1 MATVIIQQKTL
12 LGMGPY
18 ETQRLAVGSLG
29 NRGKMV
35 GHASHII
42 HQRGNVF
49 EYVMVDALQNIAASC
64 FAVLTFRNKAVVD
77 QAISVATAFNKRTFQ
92 SETVGDKGEDR
103 WINRRKGIT
112 HGKRGNMKRLV

>member
-1 MATVIIQQKTL
+1 MIIQQKTL

-18 ETQRLAVGSLG
+18 ETQRLAVG

-103 WINRRKGIT
+103 WINRRGIT
-112 HGKRGNMKRLV
+112 HGKRVNMKRLV